1 MPELCVVSST
11 IHMHKV
17 KYKILDET
25 CQIVWTKSYKYGNH
39 KYKLLYIKL
48 ENLDVYIQLSS

>member
-17 KYKILDET
+17 KYKILE
-25 CQIVWTKSYKYGNH
+25 
-39 KYKLLYIKL
+39 
-48 ENLDVYIQLSS
+48 ENLPDRKNTEL